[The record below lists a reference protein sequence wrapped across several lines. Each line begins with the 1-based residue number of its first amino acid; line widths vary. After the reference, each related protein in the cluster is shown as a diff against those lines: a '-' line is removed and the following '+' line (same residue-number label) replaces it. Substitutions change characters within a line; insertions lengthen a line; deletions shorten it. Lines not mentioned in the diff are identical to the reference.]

1 MIYKNH
7 LVNEQR
13 LKGYKMKKLII
24 GLTLISSMTAFA
36 NCNVKSL
43 NILANEEVAQADYNE
58 SIKQHLEINMY
69 GLGYR
74 FDSSSEGMNIT
85 LGYQDRYGD
94 QVQIEVKKDA
104 KGKVTNQDQID
115 RIEAKMNKHVS
126 RRQMLYIEDA
136 NGVVL
141 NSSNRV
147 SKTKPQKEIITDILL
162 KRLPRCENLSR

>member
-1 MIYKNH
+1 
-7 LVNEQR
+7 
-13 LKGYKMKKLII
+13 MKKLLI
-24 GLTLISSMTAFA
+24 GLTLLTSFSAFA

-43 NILANEEVAQADYNE
+43 NIVASEEVAQADYNE
-58 SIKQHLEINMY
+58 SLRDHLESNMY

-94 QVQIEVKKDA
+94 QQQIEVKKDK
-104 KGKVTNQDQID
+104 KGKITNQKQID
-115 RIEAKMNKHVS
+115 RLEAKMNEHVS
-126 RRQMLYIEDA
+126 RRQMLYIEDS

-141 NSSNRV
+141 NSSKRV

-162 KRLPRCENLSR
+162 KRLPRCESLSR